1 MKKEKTITD
10 NLNKVK
16 KSEKGVA
23 RLKAFLKTSSG
34 QKFVNNIHKERI
46 DVLCKRYHLNYIV
59 YTNLT
64 ITMNVISSVLSKL
77 GMKPENNAKK
87 AVEELT
93 EQHHPQPKRLTLH
106 TRKIEKDGH
115 IEKVKSECSK
125 LNTINDRNMKL
136 THKELLNGY
145 KAHKLDKWLM
155 TNPEPIEQDSTGQLN
170 LFYETN
176 HEEWRKKLDLIKIRI
191 EDYIIKKYNPYVQ
204 LKLYY
209 YKNLFTNA
217 EIKHK
222 KTVYVYDPE
231 NSTRNV
237 RYIEKNSKINIL
249 ASKEIYNAFLKDK
262 KNFACGFLYDHDNR
276 FCKQIHKLQSDPFIH
291 PYIYEGEDN
300 GINIHKMKNPLFK
313 DNKVEKVIIPAA

>member
-145 KAHKLDKWLM
+145 KAHKLDKWLVK
-155 TNPEPIEQDSTGQLN
+155 NPEPIEQDSTGQLN
-170 LFYETN
+170 AFYETD
-176 HEEWRKKLDLIKIRI
+176 HEEWKKKLELIKVQI
-191 EDYIIKKYNPYVQ
+191 EDKIIYKYNPNLPLIVR
-204 LKLYY
+204 
-209 YKNLFTNA
+209 YKNG
-217 EIKHK
+217 EQSYIHK
-222 KTVYVYDPE
+222 ILTTIPDKENTAKNINGLTEKDSIINIAKT
-231 NSTRNV
+231 
-237 RYIEKNSKINIL
+237 KINN
-249 ASKEIYNAFLKDK
+249 EK
-262 KNFACGFLYDHDNR
+262 KRNPKVIAGYLRDHNNQFGR
-276 FCKQIHKLQSDPFIH
+276 I
-291 PYIYEGEDN
+291 
-300 GINIHKMKNPLFK
+300 
-313 DNKVEKVIIPAA
+313 IIPAA

>member
-23 RLKAFLKTSSG
+23 RLKAFLKTASG

-46 DVLCKRYHLNYIV
+46 DVLCKRYHLDYIV

-106 TRKIEKDGH
+106 TRKIEKDGR
-115 IEKVKSECSK
+115 IEKIKSECSK
-125 LNTINDRNMKL
+125 LNIINDRNRKL

-145 KAHKLDKWLM
+145 KAHKLDKWLVK
-155 TNPEPIEQDSTGQLN
+155 NPEPIEQDSTGQLN
-170 LFYETN
+170 AFYETE
-176 HEEWRKKLDLIKIRI
+176 HEEWKNKLELIKVQI
-191 EDYIIKKYNPYVQ
+191 EDKIIYKYNP
-204 LKLYY
+204 
-209 YKNLFTNA
+209 NLPL
-217 EIKHK
+217 I
-222 KTVYVYDPE
+222 
-231 NSTRNV
+231 V
-237 RYIEKNSKINIL
+237 RYKSSEQSYVSKKLTSIPDKENTAKNINNL
-249 ASKEIYNAFLKDK
+249 
-262 KNFACGFLYDHDNR
+262 
-276 FCKQIHKLQSDPFIH
+276 SD
-291 PYIYEGEDN
+291 EDN
-300 GINIHKMKNPLFK
+300 IIKLAKAKVNEEKAKNPKLVAGYLRDHNNQFGR
-313 DNKVEKVIIPAA
+313 VIIPAA

>member
-23 RLKAFLKTSSG
+23 RLKAFLKTASG

-106 TRKIEKDGH
+106 TRKIEKDGR
-115 IEKVKSECSK
+115 IEKIKSECSK
-125 LNTINDRNMKL
+125 LNIINDRNKKL

-170 LFYETN
+170 IFYESN
-176 HEEWRKKLDLIKIRI
+176 HTDWKKNLDGIKIKI
-191 EDYIIKKYNPYVQ
+191 EDQIIRKYNPNLTIIGRYKIGESKYIQKPINIIEDKENTARFINFLTEDKGIIKK
-204 LKLYY
+204 
-209 YKNLFTNA
+209 A
-217 EIKHK
+217 
-222 KTVYVYDPE
+222 
-231 NSTRNV
+231 
-237 RYIEKNSKINIL
+237 
-249 ASKEIYNAFLKDK
+249 KEIVQEEKSKD
-262 KNFACGFLYDHDNR
+262 NRLVCGYLRDHDNNAGR
-276 FCKQIHKLQSDPFIH
+276 
-291 PYIYEGEDN
+291 
-300 GINIHKMKNPLFK
+300 
-313 DNKVEKVIIPAA
+313 VILDYSVAAQFYFQKHSWQLSITATAYGFMAELVDAMDLKSIDQ

>member
-1 MKKEKTITD
+1 MKKINTASSLAKIDKADKE
-10 NLNKVK
+10 
-16 KSEKGVA
+16 VA
-23 RLKAFLKTSSG
+23 KLTTFLKTTSG

-46 DVLCKRYHLNYIV
+46 DVLCKRYHLDYIV

-191 EDYIIKKYNPYVQ
+191 EDYIIKNYNPYVQ

-209 YKNLFTNA
+209 YINL
-217 EIKHK
+217 
-222 KTVYVYDPE
+222 
-231 NSTRNV
+231 
-237 RYIEKNSKINIL
+237 
-249 ASKEIYNAFLKDK
+249 
-262 KNFACGFLYDHDNR
+262 
-276 FCKQIHKLQSDPFIH
+276 
-291 PYIYEGEDN
+291 
-300 GINIHKMKNPLFK
+300 
-313 DNKVEKVIIPAA
+313 